1 MLINL
6 LFTRV
11 ENGWLI
17 GLIDTCDMLAL
28 LVMSRT
34 QTDRHSLAACLQLS
48 DSVRVYLET
57 GVEMALTNLVGH
69 KNLQLKKRERE
80 KRKKKEKEKKRG
92 VLGEGRGGGGGG
104 EFTGRPYISLSCI

>member
-17 GLIDTCDMLAL
+17 GLIDTCDMPAL

-48 DSVRVYLET
+48 DSVPVYLET

-69 KNLQLKKRERE
+69 KNLQLKKRERK
-80 KRKKKEKEKKRG
+80 KRKEKKKERKKE
-92 VLGEGRGGGGGG
+92 GEGGGWGV
-104 EFTGRPYISLSCI
+104 EFTGRRTFH

>member
-6 LFTRV
+6 LITRV

-17 GLIDTCDMLAL
+17 GLTDTCDMPAL
-28 LVMSRT
+28 FVMSRT

-69 KNLQLKKRERE
+69 KNLQLKRVRER
-80 KRKKKEKEKKRG
+80 KKEEKK
-92 VLGEGRGGGGGG
+92 GGGGGKG
-104 EFTGRPYISLSCI
+104 GRGRGAGGGGGRIYRKTYI